1 MEAYVE
7 RLVTEYHLDN
17 APISHTPLPTSVLK
31 LEKRDPT
38 DKADSGTVK
47 QYQSLVAKLL
57 YPTLHRLGFSSKPGS
72 TIATILSYSARI
84 YRVNTPILN
93 TTAVQSVNIPHMR
106 TVH

>member
-1 MEAYVE
+1 MEAYME

-57 YPTLHRLGFSSKPGS
+57 YPTLSPFRVLLKTWFNYCYR
-72 TIATILSYSARI
+72 TFIL
-84 YRVNTPILN
+84 
-93 TTAVQSVNIPHMR
+93 R
-106 TVH
+106 THI